1 MCSIFKNDS
10 VASIFAHV
18 LRILGVDSVVI
29 SRRVVKKYLQHNK
42 GNSIEILH
50 TIANNIL
57 RKRIKICIERIY
69 GVPIGFYKNIT
80 ILYDT
85 KKYME
90 VEYYIV
96 DIHEKCS
103 IDITNK
109 TVSLFLSVY
118 PKIPMILID
127 ATLWELHH
135 EEEKRKAIKQFL
147 VLINTIRKRLTDLN
161 ILLVSPPIELID
173 LVKEAVEFI
182 ETNDNSIYNT
192 IDSSKAII
200 LDPYAHDELTVKDI
214 MENHYFIVGLL
225 IDDKFPRPYATYM
238 LKLLQAINFN
248 RKAIKLYGSIIGV
261 PKEINKII
269 DIILDVKLNSMS
281 LEEAIIN
288 NMSIDDK
295 VKRIIYDIE
304 KDIAKRRTIDE
315 NYIERYI
322 SIYKVNNNQF
332 RKIYKRI
339 KNYLK
344 SLGRT

>member
-1 MCSIFKNDS
+1 MAS
-10 VASIFAHV
+10 VFAHV

-29 SRRVVKKYLQHNK
+29 SRKVVKKYLQHNK

-69 GVPIGFYKNIT
+69 GTPIGFYKNIT
-80 ILYDT
+80 ILYDI

-90 VEYYIV
+90 VEHYIV

-118 PKIPMILID
+118 PKTPMILID

-161 ILLVSPPIELID
+161 IILVSPPIELVD
-173 LVKEAVEFI
+173 LVKEFIEFI
-182 ETNDNSIYNT
+182 ETNNNSLYNT

-214 MENHYFIVGLL
+214 MENQYFIVGLL

-248 RKAIKLYGSIIGV
+248 RKAIKLYGSTVGV

-269 DIILDVKLNSMS
+269 DIILDVKLNSMP
-281 LEEAIIN
+281 LEKAIIN

-322 SIYKVNNNQF
+322 SIYNVNNNQF

-339 KNYLK
+339 KSYLK
-344 SLGRT
+344 LLGRT